1 MDPIIAAALIA
12 GAASVVVAIIGL
24 FGLILPRL
32 HRNTASLNEVKDQI
46 SNDHGSNL
54 RDDLDFIRDVV
65 LDVKAD
71 TAWVRR
77 DHLDLVGRVDRIER
91 KIA

>member
-32 HRNTASLNEVKDQI
+32 HKNTASLNEVKDQI

>member
-1 MDPIIAAALIA
+1 MTEVLVALIGA
-12 GAASVVVAIIGL
+12 GATLGGVFLPLWKAHGRRLDAI
-24 FGLILPRL
+24 
-32 HRNTASLNEVKDQI
+32 ADQVQN
-46 SNDHGSNL
+46 SHGSNL

-77 DHLDLVGRVDRIER
+77 DHLDLTRRVTEHLENHGQAR
-91 KIA
+91 